1 MMLRLNEVC
10 LKLAG
15 QTIIQDFSMQVECG
29 ECVVLVGASG
39 CGKTTLL
46 RAIAGLI
53 PVSFGDVLSVSKRLA
68 YLFQEPRLLPWLSV
82 RENLKLILPD
92 LSEAQL
98 FATLECLQ
106 LSPLDAEKLPDELS
120 GGMKQRVALA
130 RALILQPDLLLMD
143 EPFSA
148 LDSQLRHRLQDLIQH
163 YIEQGLAVVLVTH
176 DMQEAVRMAQRIYC
190 VADSPAQNLS
200 PIVFNTP
207 YAQRDHTWQQQALL
221 HPRLQEL
228 HQHNARLL

>member
-1 MMLRLNEVC
+1 MLKLNEVR

-15 QTIIQDFSMQVECG
+15 QTIIQDFSMQVERG

-53 PVSFGDVLSVSKRLA
+53 PVPFGDVLSVSKRLA

-82 RENLKLILPD
+82 RENIRLIQPQ
-92 LSEAQL
+92 LSEQAL
-98 FATLECLQ
+98 FDVLTILQ
-106 LSPLDAEKLPDELS
+106 LSPLDADKFPDELS

-130 RALILQPDLLLMD
+130 RALVLKPDLLLMD

-148 LDSQLRHRLQDLIQH
+148 LDSQLRQRLQQLIQQQ
-163 YIEQGLAVVLVTH
+163 IEEGLSAVLVTH
-176 DMQEAVRMAQRIYC
+176 DMQEAVKMAHRIYC
-190 VADSPAQNLS
+190 LAGQPAQSLA
-200 PIVFNTP
+200 PIILDTP
-207 YAQRDHTWQQQALL
+207 YTERDLVWQQHILA
-221 HPRLQEL
+221 HPTLQRL
-228 HQHNARLL
+228 HQENARLL